1 MLSREETNKVLT
13 KFTKYVVTQSRA
25 NLTRKKKNVK
35 GKLYDSI
42 KGESFT
48 GKQSIGIYFQ
58 MQDYGEFQDQGV
70 KGKSSSLKA
79 PNSPF
84 RFGSKTG
91 TEGGLTQGI
100 NQWVKD
106 RRLQFKSKD
115 EETKGRFLSYEQT
128 AFIITRSIYQKGI
141 EASRFFSKPFEV
153 GFERL
158 PEELVQAYALDV
170 EKLLQQTVNKK

>member
-1 MLSREETNKVLT
+1 MLDREETNKVLT

-25 NLTRKKKNVK
+25 NLTRKDKNVK
-35 GKLYDSI
+35 RKLYDSI

-58 MQDYGEFQDQGV
+58 MQDYGEFQDQGI
-70 KGKSSSLKA
+70 KGKSSSSKA

-84 RFGSKTG
+84 RFGSGTG
-91 TEGGLTQGI
+91 AEGGLTQGI

-106 RRLQFKSKD
+106 RRIQFKSKD

-128 AFIITRSIYQKGI
+128 AFIITRSIWHKGI